1 MPSCIGEEVLLKVY
15 YFTTG
20 QRHKFTLGDFDECIN
35 LPNSPDEKHWLNAG
49 VDPPNGLCVK
59 IFENSNCQLEH
70 KESNIRQYHVGPRP
84 NCKNLYNLGYFGT
97 RSIQKVRCPPRP
109 VHPGVWRYFND
120 S

>member
-1 MPSCIGEEVLLKVY
+1 LLNVY
-15 YFTTG
+15 YFTIG

-49 VDPPNGLCVK
+49 VGPPPGLCVK

-70 KESNIRQYHVGPRP
+70 PQSNILLASVRTRP
-84 NCKNLYNLGYFGT
+84 NCKNLYNLGYFET

-109 VHPGVWRYFND
+109 VWAEGARKIF
-120 S
+120 